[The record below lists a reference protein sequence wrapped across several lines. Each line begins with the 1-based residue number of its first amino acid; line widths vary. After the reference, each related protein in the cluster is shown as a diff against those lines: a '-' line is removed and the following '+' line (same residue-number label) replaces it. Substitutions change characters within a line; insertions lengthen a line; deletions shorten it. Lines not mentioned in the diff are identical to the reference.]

1 MIFGLRKRI
10 AKLENKI
17 AVMEF
22 EKEHPSGYA
31 LSEPT
36 ERLVMIEDGF
46 CEREKC
52 YDLLFI
58 KDGKIQKFALPAVI
72 TNCSAFDAI
81 IEEWRLD
88 QERLLRVRTTT
99 KYRNAFAD
107 VEETTEIYT
116 FDKRE
121 LMLIKHFSETTTEDK
136 STQKKGGKK

>member
-31 LSEPT
+31 LSDSYQ
-36 ERLVMIEDGF
+36 IAGGIY
-46 CEREKC
+46 EKTRR
-52 YDLLFI
+52 YDLLFV
-58 KDGKIQKFALPAVI
+58 KDGKIQKFTLPAVTTTLTCLDSI
-72 TNCSAFDAI
+72 VED
-81 IEEWRLD
+81 WRLD
-88 QERLLRVRTTT
+88 QDRLLKVRTTT
-99 KYRNAFAD
+99 KGRGAFMD

-121 LMLIKHFSETTTEDK
+121 LMLIKHFSETTTENK

>member
-1 MIFGLRKRI
+1 MKNEIISLSNCNQTKIIKYSGEIENYSSVMKDNLLS
-10 AKLENKI
+10 KLK
-17 AVMEF
+17 
-22 EKEHPSGYA
+22 
-31 LSEPT
+31 
-36 ERLVMIEDGF
+36 
-46 CEREKC
+46 
-52 YDLLFI
+52 
-58 KDGKIQKFALPAVI
+58 
-72 TNCSAFDAI
+72 
-81 IEEWRLD
+81 EWRLD

>member
-1 MIFGLRKRI
+1 MIFGLRKRV

-31 LSEPT
+31 LSEPKLIGGGVY
-36 ERLVMIEDGF
+36 ERLK
-46 CEREKC
+46 R
-52 YDLLFI
+52 YDLLFV
-58 KDGKIQKFALPAVI
+58 KDGKIQKFALPTVI
-72 TNCSAFDAI
+72 NDCSVFDSI
-81 IEEWRLD
+81 FEEWRLD
-88 QERLLRVRTTT
+88 QDRLLRVRTTT
-99 KYRNAFAD
+99 RNRGAFAD

-121 LMLIKHFSETTTEDK
+121 LMLIKHFSETAEDK